1 MSDLREEIA
10 AQLQALD
17 QQKLLRR
24 RRIVDGPQGPLLAID
39 GQPLLAFCNND
50 YMGLANHPA
59 LAAAAQ
65 DSLARY
71 GVGAAASAL
80 ISGHS
85 SIDEELEIAL
95 AAFVGMPR
103 ALYFSNGYMANMGI
117 VPALAEAGDTV
128 FSDRLN
134 HACLIDGA
142 RLSGAEFRIYPHGDV
157 DRLEHLLAKCK
168 SRRKLIL
175 TDGVFSMDGDIA
187 PLPALLALC
196 EKYDAWMLVDDA
208 HGFGV
213 LGPQGRGSLAHFGL
227 NSPRLLYMGTLGKAA
242 GVAGAF
248 VAGDPVLIEWLMQR
262 ARTYV
267 FTTAS
272 PPLLAGALLAA
283 LRLFETEDWRHG
295 HLQQL
300 IVRLREGLAGLPWTL
315 LPSETAIQ
323 ALVVND
329 NQLSLDLMADLLAQ
343 HIWVP
348 AIRPPTV
355 PKGTAR
361 LRISLSAAHTFE
373 QVDRLTAALRA
384 LGEKYTAE
392 GRA

>member
-1 MSDLREEIA
+1 MPDLRDEIGA
-10 AQLQALD
+10 RLQQLQE
-17 QQKLLRR
+17 QKLLRR

-39 GQPLLAFCNND
+39 GKPTLSFCNND
-50 YMGLANHPA
+50 YLGLANHPA
-59 LAAAAQ
+59 LAAAVQ
-65 DSLARY
+65 ESLARF

-85 SIDEELEIAL
+85 SICEELEIAL

-142 RLSGAEFRIYPHGDV
+142 RLSGAEFRIYPHGDAA
-157 DRLEHLLAKCK
+157 RLEQLLAKCK

-187 PLPALLALC
+187 PLPQLLALC

-227 NSPRLLYMGTLGKAA
+227 SSPRLLYMGTLGKAA
-242 GVAGAF
+242 GAAGAF

-283 LRLFETEDWRHG
+283 LRLFETEDWRRR

-300 IVRLREGLAGLPWTL
+300 IIRLREGLAALPWTL

-323 ALVVND
+323 ALIVND
-329 NQLSLDLMADLLAQ
+329 NQRALDLMADLLEQ
-343 HIWVP
+343 DIWVP

-361 LRISLSAAHTFE
+361 LRISLSAAHTAE
-373 QVDRLTAALRA
+373 QVDRLIAALCA

>member
-1 MSDLREEIA
+1 MPDLRDDIS
-10 AQLQALD
+10 AQLQQL
-17 QQKLLRR
+17 QEQNLLRR
-24 RRIVDGPQGPLLAID
+24 RRIVDGPQGPLLSID
-39 GQPLLAFCNND
+39 GKPTLSFCNND
-50 YMGLANHPA
+50 YLGLANHPA

-65 DSLARY
+65 DALTRF
-71 GVGAAASAL
+71 GIGAASSAL

-85 SIDEELEIAL
+85 SIGEELEIAL

-117 VPALAEAGDTV
+117 VPALVGAGDMV

-142 RLSGAEFRIYPHGDV
+142 RLSGAEFRIYPHGDMAK
-157 DRLEHLLAKCK
+157 LEQQLAK
-168 SRRKLIL
+168 SASPRKLIL

-187 PLPALLALC
+187 PLPEMLALC

-227 NSPRLLYMGTLGKAA
+227 DSPRMLYMGTLGKAA

-248 VAGDPVLIEWLMQR
+248 VAGDAILIEWLLQR

-272 PPLLAGALLAA
+272 PPLLAGALLAG
-283 LRLFETEDWRHG
+283 LQLFQTEDWRRE
-295 HLQQL
+295 HLQSL
-300 IVRLREGLAGLPWTL
+300 IRRLREGLADLPWTL

-323 ALVVND
+323 ALIVND
-329 NQLSLDLMADLLAQ
+329 NQRALDLMADLMEQ

-361 LRISLSAAHTFE
+361 LRISLSAAHTNE
-373 QVDRLTAALRA
+373 QVDQLIDALRT
-384 LGEKYTAE
+384 LGKKYVAE

>member
-1 MSDLREEIA
+1 MPDLRDEIS
-10 AQLQALD
+10 AQLLQL
-17 QQKLLRR
+17 QEQNLLRR
-24 RRIVDGPQGPLLAID
+24 RRIVDGPQEPLLSIA
-39 GQPLLAFCNND
+39 GKPVLAFCNND
-50 YMGLANHPA
+50 YLGLANHPA
-59 LAAAAQ
+59 LAAAAR
-65 DSLARY
+65 DAIMRF
-71 GVGAAASAL
+71 GVGAASSAL

-85 SIDEELEIAL
+85 SICEELEIAL

-103 ALYFSNGYMANMGI
+103 ALYFANGYMANMGI
-117 VPALAEAGDTV
+117 VPALAGPGDMV

-142 RLSGAEFRIYPHGDV
+142 RLSGAEFRVYPHGDMAT
-157 DRLEHLLAKCK
+157 LERHLARSA

-175 TDGVFSMDGDIA
+175 TDAVFSMDGDIA
-187 PLPALLALC
+187 PLPELLALC
-196 EKYDAWMLVDDA
+196 EKYDAWLLVDDA

-227 NSPRLLYMGTLGKAA
+227 ASPRVLYMGTLGKAA

-248 VAGDPVLIEWLMQR
+248 VAGDAILIEWLSQR

-283 LRLFETEDWRHG
+283 LTLFETEDWRRQ
-295 HLQQL
+295 HLQLL
-300 IVRLREGLAGLPWTL
+300 IRRLRDGLIGLPWTL

-323 ALVVND
+323 ALIVND
-329 NQLSLDLMADLLAQ
+329 NQRALDLMADLLERG
-343 HIWVP
+343 IWAP

-361 LRISLSAAHTFE
+361 LRISLSAAHTVG
-373 QVDRLTAALRA
+373 QVDCLIDALRM
-384 LGEKYTAE
+384 LGEKYVAE